1 MPDLLSPSLETTGFK
16 LIQRPVVYF
25 KKTKVSPSKVILYD
39 SEGQAIAYLANKKEA
54 IRLANS
60 ADFELV
66 CVH

>member
-1 MPDLLSPSLETTGFK
+1 MPDLLSPSFETTGFQ

-25 KKTKVSPSKVILYD
+25 KKTNASPSKVILYD
-39 SEGQAIAYLANKKEA
+39 SEGQAIAYLSSKKEA